1 MAAVEGRARGANRE
15 HYVVELTSGAHS
27 WIADEPPSVGGTD
40 AGPGPFS
47 LVAGGLA
54 ACTAITLRMY
64 AERKSWPLERVR
76 VEVTV
81 LKDEGDGGEGERID
95 RVLAIEGDLD
105 DGQRARLADIA
116 EKTPVTKLL
125 KRAAPIT
132 TTLA

>member
-1 MAAVEGRARGANRE
+1 MAVEGRASGTNRA
-15 HYVVELTSGAHS
+15 HYVVELRSGDHS
-27 WIADEPPSVGGTD
+27 FVADEPPSIGGTD
-40 AGPGPFS
+40 TGPGPFS

-64 AERKSWPLERVR
+64 AERKSWPLGDVR

-81 LKDEGDGGEGERID
+81 FNDGEGEHERIE
-95 RVLAIEGDLD
+95 RTLVLDGDLD
-105 DGQRARLADIA
+105 NEQRTRLAEIA

-132 TTLA
+132 TTLG